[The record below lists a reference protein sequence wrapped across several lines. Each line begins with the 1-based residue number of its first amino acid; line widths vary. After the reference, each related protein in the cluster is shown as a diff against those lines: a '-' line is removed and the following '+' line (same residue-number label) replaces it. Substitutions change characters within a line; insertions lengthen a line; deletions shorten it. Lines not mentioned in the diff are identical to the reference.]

1 MIEKYKEKDERILLI
16 KNKSNKGTLITR
28 NIGSIYSKG
37 KYLIFPDPDDIISK
51 NIIIYSYNYAKKYD
65 YDIIRFLMIKNNGK
79 LVFQKFVKN
88 IKKNIVYQ
96 PELSTYIFYGNNELE
111 LVDCFLTNK
120 IIKKEVYIKSLNLLN
135 NYYLNSYMIF
145 LEDSLINFM
154 IYRIANSLYIINK
167 IGYYYRKNT
176 QSITNNLKNIPLT
189 RIKSL
194 FLYLKLVLEFS
205 KNTKYEKDYFNLRIS
220 LSYNIFISLLYFRKM
235 NFSKIYFYQAINMF
249 KNNNKFIDKNIINFF
264 NNLFQ
269 KDWKYG
275 KSLKSKLK
283 KMY

>member
-1 MIEKYKEKDERILLI
+1 M
-16 KNKSNKGTLITR
+16 
-28 NIGSIYSKG
+28 
-37 KYLIFPDPDDIISK
+37 
-51 NIIIYSYNYAKKYD
+51 
-65 YDIIRFLMIKNNGK
+65 
-79 LVFQKFVKN
+79 
-88 IKKNIVYQ
+88 
-96 PELSTYIFYGNNELE
+96 
-111 LVDCFLTNK
+111 TNK

-269 KDWKYG
+269 KD
-275 KSLKSKLK
+275 
-283 KMY
+283 